1 MMLRELGPIQVS
13 RLPVSLALLGY
24 PPLSGRSPRLRLLA
38 RKTGGGRGSI
48 GLALPPSSFIL
59 SGLVSG

>member
-1 MMLRELGPIQVS
+1 MLRELGPIQVS

-38 RKTGGGRGSI
+38 RKTGGVGGPLGWPSP
-48 GLALPPSSFIL
+48 LPPSFCL
-59 SGLVSG
+59 A